1 MFRSIF
7 PPHRRHMNTTALTSR
22 KSALIGAALG
32 GLLLAAGG
40 AASAQTTHDA
50 PLSPEVHALHERL
63 LVLDTHLDTPMNLVK
78 PGWSILDRHTVEEGS
93 QVDYPRMV
101 EGGLDGGWWAVYSSQ
116 GPLTP
121 EATAASLVIAQE
133 RIRAIRALA
142 TDHPDKFGLALK
154 AADAAPIA
162 AAGKRVVFI
171 SMENAY
177 PLTGRPD
184 QVRAFYDQGLRMISL
199 VHFANNELADSA
211 TDPAGPRWHGLS
223 PAGRRMAA
231 QANQLGMV
239 LDASHAS
246 DEVFD
251 QLIAYSATPIIL
263 SHSGARD
270 IYDHARN
277 INDERLRRLAASG
290 GVIQVNALGAYLKAL
305 PDTPERA
312 AALAALRTE
321 FGAPADRTP
330 AQSTAYVE
338 RLRAL
343 NRVHP
348 ATQADFEDYILHLL
362 HILAVAGPRH
372 VGIGA
377 DWDGGGGVTGMNDVA
392 ALPRITERLLAEGY
406 SETDLAAIWSGNA
419 LRLLKQAEDYAA
431 SLKPAPRR

>member
-1 MFRSIF
+1 MFRSML
-7 PPHRRHMNTTALTSR
+7 PSRRRHLNTTALTSR

-50 PLSPEVHALHERL
+50 PLSPEVYALHERL

-154 AADAAPIA
+154 SADAAPIA

-184 QVRAFYDQGLRMISL
+184 QVQAFYDQGLRMISL

-330 AQSTAYVE
+330 AQSTAYVK